1 LNFSSIF
8 FLPLRDA
15 AARNESPEA
24 SGDGIV
30 DLERSGKGSPLEIV
44 VVSSFAPLG

>member
-1 LNFSSIF
+1 LPIF
-8 FLPLRDA
+8 LILPLRDA

-24 SGDGIV
+24 SGDGI

-44 VVSSFAPLG
+44 VASSFAPFG